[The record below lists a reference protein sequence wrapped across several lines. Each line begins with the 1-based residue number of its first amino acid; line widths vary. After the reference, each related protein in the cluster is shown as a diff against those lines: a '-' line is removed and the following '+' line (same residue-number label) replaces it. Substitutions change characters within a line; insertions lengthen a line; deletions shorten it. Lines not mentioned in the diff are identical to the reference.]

1 MSVETSTRH
10 TPLTFR
16 RVFSVSAHRERD
28 KPGRRHFAALSLPRE
43 RPFDAEWCKMV
54 LKTEVCRFSGLKI
67 YPGHGMRLT
76 KMDSQ
81 TYLFLSAKCK
91 RLFNLR
97 LRPAKLAWTT
107 QYRKAHKKVRTRRTM
122 RLRRARCALS
132 RDVDVVS
139 RVDARRRTARPLG
152 KSHRSRVLGF
162 FGHSARTGLGR
173 HARDISSHAASP
185 SADRRGYRRAR
196 APVRRYPHDATPR
209 RRRLRLARGTENR
222 FRAGSPRRRCH
233 PGHRRRLRWFPRV
246 NAERLFWRFEKR
258 NAHRPKRDAHPFE
271 PSIVKKKQKTG
282 PNDRDRAQ
290 EEAFGEDQQPL
301 DRRRVSGGYPEEARG
316 EVGCARRRARRRA
329 ARDQGA
335 PAQGEGRQEG
345 QEVMTALLARHHM

>member
-1 MSVETSTRH
+1 
-10 TPLTFR
+10 
-16 RVFSVSAHRERD
+16 
-28 KPGRRHFAALSLPRE
+28 
-43 RPFDAEWCKMV
+43 MV

-122 RLRRARCALS
+122 WLRRARCALS

-173 HARDISSHAASP
+173 HAGETSRHTPHLPAPIGAAID
-185 SADRRGYRRAR
+185 ARAR
-196 APVRRYPHDATPR
+196 PCVGTLTTRRPGDVASDPREARKIGFAPGRHEGDAT
-209 RRRLRLARGTENR
+209 
-222 FRAGSPRRRCH
+222 
-233 PGHRRRLRWFPRV
+233 GHRRRLRFAGFPRV
-246 NAERLFWRFEKR
+246 NAERLFLFWAVR
-258 NAHRPKRDAHPFE
+258 
-271 PSIVKKKQKTG
+271 KKK
-282 PNDRDRAQ
+282 RATTLN
-290 EEAFGEDQQPL
+290 ATLTRSNLP
-301 DRRRVSGGYPEEARG
+301 S
-316 EVGCARRRARRRA
+316 
-329 ARDQGA
+329 
-335 PAQGEGRQEG
+335 
-345 QEVMTALLARHHM
+345 

>member
-1 MSVETSTRH
+1 MFPRI
-10 TPLTFR
+10 
-16 RVFSVSAHRERD
+16 AH
-28 KPGRRHFAALSLPRE
+28 KPGRRHSVALSLPRE

-222 FRAGSPRRRCH
+222 FRAGSRRRCH

-246 NAERLFWRFEKR
+246 NAERLFWRLEKR

-271 PSIVKKKQKTG
+271 PSIVKKNKKQDQTTEIARKKKRSVKTNNRSIVG
-282 PNDRDRAQ
+282 ASLEVIQKKRA
-290 EEAFGEDQQPL
+290 EKSD
-301 DRRRVSGGYPEEARG
+301 V
-316 EVGCARRRARRRA
+316 RAA
-329 ARDQGA
+329 ARDA
-335 PAQGEGRQEG
+335 ALREIKERQRKAKDAKKG
-345 QEVMTALLARHHM
+345 KK

>member
-1 MSVETSTRH
+1 
-10 TPLTFR
+10 
-16 RVFSVSAHRERD
+16 
-28 KPGRRHFAALSLPRE
+28 
-43 RPFDAEWCKMV
+43 MV

-233 PGHRRRLRWFPRV
+233 RSPATSAFRWFLPRV
-246 NAERLFWRFEKR
+246 NAERLFFLAVR
-258 NAHRPKRDAHPFE
+258 
-271 PSIVKKKQKTG
+271 KKK
-282 PNDRDRAQ
+282 RATTLN
-290 EEAFGEDQQPL
+290 ATLTRSNLP
-301 DRRRVSGGYPEEARG
+301 S
-316 EVGCARRRARRRA
+316 
-329 ARDQGA
+329 
-335 PAQGEGRQEG
+335 
-345 QEVMTALLARHHM
+345 

>member
-1 MSVETSTRH
+1 VRRSRRRADAATTTTYDVASSGVMKKHLPSFCTRLHTMCDINMSVETSTRH

-233 PGHRRRLRWFPRV
+233 RSPATSALVSACKRRTTFLAVR
-246 NAERLFWRFEKR
+246 
-258 NAHRPKRDAHPFE
+258 
-271 PSIVKKKQKTG
+271 KKK
-282 PNDRDRAQ
+282 RATTLN
-290 EEAFGEDQQPL
+290 ATLTRSNLP
-301 DRRRVSGGYPEEARG
+301 S
-316 EVGCARRRARRRA
+316 
-329 ARDQGA
+329 
-335 PAQGEGRQEG
+335 
-345 QEVMTALLARHHM
+345 